1 MGFKCPNCS
10 KGINKKIINAQ
21 KNNEGFKCPSCR
33 KQLVESKKT
42 KILTMLIAVI
52 PISLI
57 AMFVPGTIFRIMF
70 IFLWGIFVN
79 IQIRPLI
86 ASYIIE
92 ANK

>member
-10 KGINKKIINAQ
+10 KSINKKVINTQ

-42 KILTMLIAVI
+42 KILTMLIAII
-52 PISLI
+52 PIMII
-57 AMFVPGTIFRIMF
+57 AMYVPSTIFRIVF

-79 IQIRPLI
+79 LQIRPVI
-86 ASYIIE
+86 ANYIIE
-92 ANK
+92 AKK